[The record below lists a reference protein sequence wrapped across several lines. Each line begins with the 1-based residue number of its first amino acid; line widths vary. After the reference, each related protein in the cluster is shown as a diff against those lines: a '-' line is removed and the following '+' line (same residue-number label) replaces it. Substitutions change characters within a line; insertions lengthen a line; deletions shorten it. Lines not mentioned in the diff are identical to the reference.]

1 MQINVQS
8 NISTFAKAMDAF
20 GRDQIPFATASAL
33 NSTAFDVRKQI
44 VEDTYPNS
52 FTVRNKR
59 FASQMFRVD
68 KANKRNLT
76 ARIYDRLGR
85 DYMVNQAEGG
95 IKRPRGNHIA
105 IPSRQIKRTAS
116 GKVPK
121 AKQPRNVLGGRGYR
135 TTLDSG
141 QPVIAEQTGRGAA
154 RRQRVL
160 YLLENVARIPKRF
173 PFYED
178 ANRKAGRVFDRNF
191 AKSFAFAKQ
200 TARRKTKGTSGA

>member
-8 NISTFAKAMDAF
+8 NISAFAKAMDAF

-68 KANKRNLT
+68 KANKRNLN
-76 ARIYDRLGR
+76 ARVYDRLGR

-95 IKRPRGNHIA
+95 LKRPRGNHIA

-121 AKQPRNVLGGRGYR
+121 AKQPRNVLGGKGYR
-135 TTLDSG
+135 TTLRSG
-141 QPVIAEQTGRGAA
+141 QDVIAEQTGRGAA

-178 ANRKAGRVFDRNF
+178 ANRMAGRVFDRNF
-191 AKSFAFAKQ
+191 GKSFAFAKQ
-200 TARRKTKGTSGA
+200 TARRKAKGTSRT

>member
-76 ARIYDRLGR
+76 ARVYDRLGR

-135 TTLDSG
+135 TTLRSG
-141 QPVIAEQTGRGAA
+141 QDVIAEQTGRGAA